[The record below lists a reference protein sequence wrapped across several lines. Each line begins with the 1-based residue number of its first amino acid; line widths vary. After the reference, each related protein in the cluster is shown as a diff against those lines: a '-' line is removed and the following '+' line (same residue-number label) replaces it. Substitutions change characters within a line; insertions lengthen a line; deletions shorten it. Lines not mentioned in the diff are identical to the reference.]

1 MTHDEILRHSTPPH
15 CIRFHSMQMKL
26 SFLMGLSGALP
37 CPAKGVAALVLAAS
51 LASGVALAPAALAQN
66 APAPAAPGA
75 ASGAAP
81 GAADAPALVPSACV
95 PVDGM
100 TFELAGSEALL
111 ARRGTQAMA
120 IIHVSMFLPAGIHA
134 LQFPAAELCPGG
146 AKSHFML
153 NNDLYSV
160 HRIRL
165 FNNAGNTRVA
175 VINERGTGGTVPA
188 R

>member
-1 MTHDEILRHSTPPH
+1 
-15 CIRFHSMQMKL
+15 MKMKFGAL
-26 SFLMGLSGALP
+26 HGFPNRLPTRGTVRLLLALVLMSGAL
-37 CPAKGVAALVLAAS
+37 LAQS
-51 LASGVALAPAALAQN
+51 ALAQN
-66 APAPAAPGA
+66 APAPAAPG
-75 ASGAAP
+75 P
-81 GAADAPALVPSACV
+81 LDAPALIPAACV

-111 ARRGTQAMA
+111 MRKGEEAQA

-134 LQFPAAELCPGG
+134 LQFPASELCPGG
-146 AKSHFML
+146 AKSHFMV
-153 NNDLYSV
+153 NNDLYTV

>member
-1 MTHDEILRHSTPPH
+1 M
-15 CIRFHSMQMKL
+15 RFETQWRTRL
-26 SFLMGLSGALP
+26 LL
-37 CPAKGVAALVLAAS
+37 AALLLGGVLLSQAAH
-51 LASGVALAPAALAQN
+51 AQN
-66 APAPAAPGA
+66 SPAPAAPG
-75 ASGAAP
+75 P
-81 GAADAPALVPSACV
+81 LDAPALIPAACV

-111 ARRGTQAMA
+111 MKKGEQAQA

-146 AKSHFML
+146 AKSHFMV
-153 NNDLYSV
+153 NNDLYTV

-165 FNNAGNTRVA
+165 FNNAGQTRVA
-175 VINERGTGGTVPA
+175 VINDRGTGGTVPA

>member
-1 MTHDEILRHSTPPH
+1 MH
-15 CIRFHSMQMKL
+15 MKFESCGTVRL
-26 SFLMGLSGALP
+26 LLTSVLVSGAL
-37 CPAKGVAALVLAAS
+37 LAQS
-51 LASGVALAPAALAQN
+51 ALAQN
-66 APAPAAPGA
+66 APAPAAPG
-75 ASGAAP
+75 P
-81 GAADAPALVPSACV
+81 LDAPALIPAACV

-111 ARRGTQAMA
+111 MRKGEEAQA

-134 LQFPAAELCPGG
+134 LQFPADSLCPGG
-146 AKSHFML
+146 AKSHFMV
-153 NNDLYSV
+153 NNDLYTV

>member
-1 MTHDEILRHSTPPH
+1 
-15 CIRFHSMQMKL
+15 MKMKFGAL
-26 SFLMGLSGALP
+26 HGFPNRLPTQGTVRLLLALVLVSGALL
-37 CPAKGVAALVLAAS
+37 GQR
-51 LASGVALAPAALAQN
+51 ALAQN
-66 APAPAAPGA
+66 APAPAAPG
-75 ASGAAP
+75 P
-81 GAADAPALVPSACV
+81 LDAPALIPAACV

-111 ARRGTQAMA
+111 VRKGEEAQAL
-120 IIHVSMFLPAGIHA
+120 IHVSMFLPAGIHA
-134 LQFPAAELCPGG
+134 LQFPASELCPGG
-146 AKSHFML
+146 AKSHFMV
-153 NNDLYSV
+153 NNDLYTV

>member
-1 MTHDEILRHSTPPH
+1 MKM
-15 CIRFHSMQMKL
+15 RFGALHGFFNCMPTRGTVLLLTSVL
-26 SFLMGLSGALP
+26 VSGAL
-37 CPAKGVAALVLAAS
+37 LAQS
-51 LASGVALAPAALAQN
+51 ALAQN
-66 APAPAAPGA
+66 APAPAAPG
-75 ASGAAP
+75 P
-81 GAADAPALVPSACV
+81 LDAPALIPAACV

-111 ARRGTQAMA
+111 MRKGEEAQA

-134 LQFPAAELCPGG
+134 LQFPASELCPGG
-146 AKSHFML
+146 AKSHFMV
-153 NNDLYSV
+153 NNDLYTV

-165 FNNAGNTRVA
+165 FSNAGNTRVA

>member
-1 MTHDEILRHSTPPH
+1 MH
-15 CIRFHSMQMKL
+15 MKFESRGTVRL
-26 SFLMGLSGALP
+26 LLASVLVSGAL
-37 CPAKGVAALVLAAS
+37 LAQSAW
-51 LASGVALAPAALAQN
+51 AQN
-66 APAPAAPGA
+66 APAPAAPG
-75 ASGAAP
+75 P
-81 GAADAPALVPSACV
+81 LDAPALIPAACV

-111 ARRGTQAMA
+111 VRKGEEAQAL
-120 IIHVSMFLPAGIHA
+120 IHVSMFLPAGIHA
-134 LQFPAAELCPGG
+134 LQFPASELCPGG
-146 AKSHFML
+146 AKSHFMV
-153 NNDLYSV
+153 NNDLYTV

>member
-1 MTHDEILRHSTPPH
+1 ME
-15 CIRFHSMQMKL
+15 MKFESRGAVL
-26 SFLMGLSGALP
+26 LLASVLVSGAL
-37 CPAKGVAALVLAAS
+37 LAQ
-51 LASGVALAPAALAQN
+51 AALAQN
-66 APAPAAPGA
+66 APAPAAPG
-75 ASGAAP
+75 P
-81 GAADAPALVPSACV
+81 LDAPALIPAACV

-111 ARRGTQAMA
+111 MRKGEEAQA

-134 LQFPAAELCPGG
+134 LQFPASELCPGG
-146 AKSHFML
+146 AKSHFMV
-153 NNDLYSV
+153 NNDLYTV

-175 VINERGTGGTVPA
+175 VINARGTGGTVPA

>member
-1 MTHDEILRHSTPPH
+1 MR
-15 CIRFHSMQMKL
+15 MKFDAL
-26 SFLMGLSGALP
+26 QGFPNRLPTQGTVRLLLALVLVSGALL
-37 CPAKGVAALVLAAS
+37 GQR
-51 LASGVALAPAALAQN
+51 ALAQN
-66 APAPAAPGA
+66 APAPAAPG
-75 ASGAAP
+75 P
-81 GAADAPALVPSACV
+81 PDAPALIPAACV

-111 ARRGTQAMA
+111 MRKGEEAQA

-134 LQFPAAELCPGG
+134 LQFPASELCPGG
-146 AKSHFML
+146 AKSHFMV
-153 NNDLYSV
+153 NNDLYTV

>member
-1 MTHDEILRHSTPPH
+1 MH
-15 CIRFHSMQMKL
+15 MKFESRGTVRL
-26 SFLMGLSGALP
+26 LTSALVSGAL
-37 CPAKGVAALVLAAS
+37 LAQSAW
-51 LASGVALAPAALAQN
+51 GQN

-75 ASGAAP
+75 AP
-81 GAADAPALVPSACV
+81 GPLDAPALIPAACV

-111 ARRGTQAMA
+111 MRKGEEAQA

-134 LQFPAAELCPGG
+134 LQFPADSLCPGG
-146 AKSHFML
+146 AKSHFMV
-153 NNDLYSV
+153 NNDLYTV

>member
-1 MTHDEILRHSTPPH
+1 
-15 CIRFHSMQMKL
+15 MKMKFGAL
-26 SFLMGLSGALP
+26 HGFPNRLPTRGAVLLLASVLVSGAL
-37 CPAKGVAALVLAAS
+37 LAQGAW
-51 LASGVALAPAALAQN
+51 AQN
-66 APAPAAPGA
+66 APAPAAPG
-75 ASGAAP
+75 P
-81 GAADAPALVPSACV
+81 LDAPALIPAACV

-111 ARRGTQAMA
+111 MRKGEEAQAL
-120 IIHVSMFLPAGIHA
+120 IHVSMFLPAGIHA
-134 LQFPAAELCPGG
+134 LQFPASELCPGG
-146 AKSHFML
+146 AKSHFMV
-153 NNDLYSV
+153 NNDLYTV

>member
-1 MTHDEILRHSTPPH
+1 MKMKFGALHGFSNRPPTRGTILLLTSV
-15 CIRFHSMQMKL
+15 L
-26 SFLMGLSGALP
+26 ASGAL
-37 CPAKGVAALVLAAS
+37 LAQS
-51 LASGVALAPAALAQN
+51 ALAQN
-66 APAPAAPGA
+66 APAPAAPG
-75 ASGAAP
+75 P
-81 GAADAPALVPSACV
+81 LDAPALIPAACV

-111 ARRGTQAMA
+111 MRKGEEAQA

-134 LQFPAAELCPGG
+134 LQFPADSLCPGG
-146 AKSHFML
+146 AKSHFMV
-153 NNDLYSV
+153 NNDLYTV

>member
-1 MTHDEILRHSTPPH
+1 MR
-15 CIRFHSMQMKL
+15 MKFESNGTVRL
-26 SFLMGLSGALP
+26 L
-37 CPAKGVAALVLAAS
+37 
-51 LASGVALAPAALAQN
+51 LASVLVSGVLLAQSTLAQN
-66 APAPAAPGA
+66 APAPAAPG
-75 ASGAAP
+75 P
-81 GAADAPALVPSACV
+81 LDAPALIPAACV

-111 ARRGTQAMA
+111 MRKGEEAQA

-134 LQFPAAELCPGG
+134 LQFPASELCPGG
-146 AKSHFML
+146 AKSHFMV
-153 NNDLYSV
+153 NNDLYTV

>member
-1 MTHDEILRHSTPPH
+1 MHMKFGAPHGFSNRLSTQDTVRPLLA
-15 CIRFHSMQMKL
+15 SVL
-26 SFLMGLSGALP
+26 VSGAL
-37 CPAKGVAALVLAAS
+37 LAQSAW
-51 LASGVALAPAALAQN
+51 AQN
-66 APAPAAPGA
+66 APAPAAPG
-75 ASGAAP
+75 P
-81 GAADAPALVPSACV
+81 LDAPALIPAACV

-111 ARRGTQAMA
+111 MRKGEEAQA

-134 LQFPAAELCPGG
+134 LQFPADSLCPGG
-146 AKSHFML
+146 AKSHFMV
-153 NNDLYSV
+153 NNDLYTV

>member
-1 MTHDEILRHSTPPH
+1 MH
-15 CIRFHSMQMKL
+15 MKFESHGTVRL
-26 SFLMGLSGALP
+26 LLASVLVSGAL
-37 CPAKGVAALVLAAS
+37 LAQSAW
-51 LASGVALAPAALAQN
+51 AQN
-66 APAPAAPGA
+66 APAPAAPG
-75 ASGAAP
+75 P
-81 GAADAPALVPSACV
+81 LDAPALIPAACV

-111 ARRGTQAMA
+111 MRKGEEAQA

-134 LQFPAAELCPGG
+134 LQFPADSLCPGG
-146 AKSHFML
+146 AKSHFMV
-153 NNDLYSV
+153 NNDLYTV

>member
-1 MTHDEILRHSTPPH
+1 
-15 CIRFHSMQMKL
+15 MKMKFGAL
-26 SFLMGLSGALP
+26 HGFFNCMPTRGTVRLLTSALVSGAL
-37 CPAKGVAALVLAAS
+37 LAQSAW
-51 LASGVALAPAALAQN
+51 AQN

-75 ASGAAP
+75 AP
-81 GAADAPALVPSACV
+81 GPLDAPALIPAACV

-111 ARRGTQAMA
+111 MRKGEEAQA

-134 LQFPAAELCPGG
+134 LQFPADSLCPGG
-146 AKSHFML
+146 AKSHFMV
-153 NNDLYSV
+153 NNDLYTV

>member
-1 MTHDEILRHSTPPH
+1 MRMKFNPLNGFSGST
-15 CIRFHSMQMKL
+15 RTQ
-26 SFLMGLSGALP
+26 P
-37 CPAKGVAALVLAAS
+37 CPAKGAGRPLLTALLLGGALLAQAAH
-51 LASGVALAPAALAQN
+51 AQN
-66 APAPAAPGA
+66 APAPAAPG
-75 ASGAAP
+75 P
-81 GAADAPALVPSACV
+81 LDAPALIPAACV

-111 ARRGTQAMA
+111 MKKGEEAQA

-146 AKSHFML
+146 AKSHFMV
-153 NNDLYSV
+153 NNDLYTV

-165 FNNAGNTRVA
+165 FNNAGQTRVA
-175 VINERGTGGTVPA
+175 VINDRGTGGTVPA

>member
-1 MTHDEILRHSTPPH
+1 
-15 CIRFHSMQMKL
+15 MQMKL
-26 SFLMGLSGALP
+26 SLFMGLSGALP

-51 LASGVALAPAALAQN
+51 LASGVALAPTALAQN
-66 APAPAAPGA
+66 APAPAAP
-75 ASGAAP
+75 GAAP

-111 ARRGTQAMA
+111 ARRGTQAIA